1 MIMMKRNI
9 LLCLITLLLLAACG
23 EQKDVF
29 VIKGEINNLGGRP
42 LFAVYNTDIGVAI
55 DTLIPLDGK
64 IEMIGTSTEVVP
76 VQLYQYGWQPFMRL
90 YLCNGERIELKGDA
104 KLPYE
109 IEMKGN
115 SLNRNLWKFVSEHNE
130 IFADFYAYG
139 LQSELSPAL
148 DNVYK
153 QKAARL
159 DSLLISY
166 IENNPNDVMSS
177 ILIGDYL
184 LRYDNYAQCDTLWQ
198 QLHEKARL
206 PYIARTM
213 EHLSQELSINKENN
227 KLPYMR
233 MLNERDS
240 ISYVSTRNSKATLL
254 CIWQAQDKDAE
265 VMHRVLQ
272 HYTRRYDEQQLQV
285 VAMSFDRDTA
295 CWHRVVDSDT
305 SRVVDMWSD
314 ALYTSDMLS
323 KYKVTR
329 LPVYML
335 GDSLGNILV
344 RTPQLPDK
352 DLDAQLDSLVSVE
365 KYAIETPIFKP

>member
-90 YLCNGERIELKGDA
+90 YLCNGERVELKGDA

-153 QKAARL
+153 QKVARL

-184 LRYDNYAQCDTLWQ
+184 LRYDNYALCDTLWQ

-295 CWHRVVDSDT
+295 SWHRVVDSDT

>member
-1 MIMMKRNI
+1 MMKRNI
-9 LLCLITLLLLAACG
+9 LLGLITLLLLVACG

-29 VIKGEINNLGGRP
+29 VIKGELNNLGGRP
-42 LFAVYNTDIGVAI
+42 LYAVYNTDMGVAI

-90 YLCNGERIELKGDA
+90 YLCNGERGELKGDA
-104 KLPYE
+104 KVPYE

-115 SLNRNLWKFVSEHNE
+115 SLNRNLWKFISKHNE
-130 IFADFYAYG
+130 IFTDYYAYG
-139 LQSELSPAL
+139 LQSELRPAM
-148 DNVYK
+148 DNIYK
-153 QKAARL
+153 QKVARL

-166 IENNPNDVMSS
+166 IEDNPGDVLSS

-184 LRYDNYAQCDTLWQ
+184 LRYDNYAQCDALWQ

-206 PYIARTM
+206 PYIAQTM
-213 EHLSQELSINKENN
+213 EHLSQELTFTKENS

-254 CIWQAQDKDAE
+254 CIWEAQDKDAE

-272 HYTRRYDEQQLQV
+272 HYTRRYDEKQLQV
-285 VAMSFDRDTA
+285 VTMSFDRDTA
-295 CWHRVVDSDT
+295 YWHRVVDSDT

-314 ALYTSDMLS
+314 ALYTSEMLA

-329 LPVYML
+329 MPVYML

-352 DLDAQLDSLVSVE
+352 DLDAQLDSLVNVDN
-365 KYAIETPIFKP
+365 YAIETPIFKL